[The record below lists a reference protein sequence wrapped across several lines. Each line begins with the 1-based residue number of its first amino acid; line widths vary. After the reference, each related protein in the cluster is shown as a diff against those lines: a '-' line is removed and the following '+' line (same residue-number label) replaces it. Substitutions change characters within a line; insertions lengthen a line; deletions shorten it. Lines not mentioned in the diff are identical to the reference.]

1 MYFKPISLNSCL
13 IFLLYLISKTTQT
26 TLHSAVKRD
35 VINKTVQGNG
45 NSKVDHCLT
54 DPCLGHGTC
63 INRSD
68 RYQCLCTPRYS
79 GNNCEKDNGSPCDA
93 QRNPCQN
100 GGKCN
105 EDETGN
111 YDCTCIHCETP
122 ISNQICTTAPPCLNG
137 ATCRPQLTEQLYECV
152 CPPGYKGRH
161 CELPEIGD
169 CSSNPCLN
177 DGVCVD
183 DGNLSFYC
191 NCTED
196 FTGEYCQFE
205 NSAACVTLNP
215 CQNNATCVAS
225 PGDKQITCLCLK
237 GFEGPHC
244 ELPVDEPPSEDE
256 TSVDLQLGFEG
267 PHCELPVD
275 EPPSEDETSG
285 DLQLGFEGPHCEL
298 PMDETPSEDETS
310 GDCDGDDCTPSISA
324 GAAALGG
331 CAGRPCRNNGTC
343 TPVSGGVVNFTCTC
357 PSGYTGTLCESDIN
371 ECETV
376 KDVCNYGIC
385 VNTNGSYQCFC
396 RPGFAGDHCDVDFDE
411 CLSNPCFNGAT
422 CQNKINGYTC
432 VCAPGYSGKECSI
445 NINECESS
453 PCLHGA
459 TCIDEVATFSCVC
472 PKGLTGRLCETN
484 IDDCESGP
492 CLNGG
497 LCKDLLNNYTCNC
510 QQTGYTGP
518 HCEINIDD
526 CAPNPCKNGARC
538 VDKVKD
544 YLCECYPGYTGKR
557 N

>member
-1 MYFKPISLNSCL
+1 M
-13 IFLLYLISKTTQT
+13 
-26 TLHSAVKRD
+26 
-35 VINKTVQGNG
+35 
-45 NSKVDHCLT
+45 
-54 DPCLGHGTC
+54 
-63 INRSD
+63 
-68 RYQCLCTPRYS
+68 
-79 GNNCEKDNGSPCDA
+79 
-93 QRNPCQN
+93 
-100 GGKCN
+100 
-105 EDETGN
+105 TGF
-111 YDCTCIHCETP
+111 
-122 ISNQICTTAPPCLNG
+122 G
-137 ATCRPQLTEQLYECV
+137 
-152 CPPGYKGRH
+152 
-161 CELPEIGD
+161 
-169 CSSNPCLN
+169 
-177 DGVCVD
+177 
-183 DGNLSFYC
+183 
-191 NCTED
+191 
-196 FTGEYCQFE
+196 
-205 NSAACVTLNP
+205 
-215 CQNNATCVAS
+215 
-225 PGDKQITCLCLK
+225 
-237 GFEGPHC
+237 
-244 ELPVDEPPSEDE
+244 
-256 TSVDLQLGFEG
+256 G

-285 DLQLGFEGPHCEL
+285 DLQLGSQANSYNWGFEGPHCEL
-298 PMDETPSEDETS
+298 PVDEPPSEDETS

-484 IDDCESGP
+484 IDDCELWLSN
-492 CLNGG
+492 LIEG
-497 LCKDLLNNYTCNC
+497 LVDPTEAARFLDLRTA
-510 QQTGYTGP
+510 
-518 HCEINIDD
+518 EE
-526 CAPNPCKNGARC
+526 
-538 VDKVKD
+538 VDV
-544 YLCECYPGYTGKR
+544 
-557 N
+557 